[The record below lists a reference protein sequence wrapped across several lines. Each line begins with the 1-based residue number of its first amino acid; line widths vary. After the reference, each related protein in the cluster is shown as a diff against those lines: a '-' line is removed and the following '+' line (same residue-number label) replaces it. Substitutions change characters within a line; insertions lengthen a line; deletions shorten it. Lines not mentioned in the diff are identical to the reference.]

1 MEKRKNRKKL
11 YLYYLNYFDNPYVHI
26 YGILCV

>member
-11 YLYYLNYFDNPYVHI
+11 YLYYLNYFDNT
-26 YGILCV
+26 YGYSIFNDL